1 MADSIPGFAID
12 NVTTPNPVPD
22 PIRPLR
28 ENHELVLDL
37 CRYAENLAS
46 ESAIR
51 KKWRLSEEIWEAL
64 GGDDAL
70 IRAIEEERIR
80 RIRSGATKREL
91 AQAAIIRGPA
101 ALAAIMDSPT
111 ANDRHKVDAVKALDS
126 LAANGPGAA

>member
-1 MADSIPGFAID
+1 MADSIPGFDVA
-12 NVTTPNPVPD
+12 TPNPVPD

-70 IRAIEEERIR
+70 IRAIEEEKTR
-80 RIRSGATKREL
+80 RIRNGAAKREL
-91 AQAAIIRGPA
+91 AQAHVTPR
-101 ALAAIMDSPT
+101 
-111 ANDRHKVDAVKALDS
+111 R
-126 LAANGPGAA
+126 